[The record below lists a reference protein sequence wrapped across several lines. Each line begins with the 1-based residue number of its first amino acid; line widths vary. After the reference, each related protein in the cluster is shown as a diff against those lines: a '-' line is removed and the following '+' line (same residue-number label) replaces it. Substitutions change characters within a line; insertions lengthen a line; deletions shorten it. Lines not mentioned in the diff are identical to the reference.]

1 MATKEYHKVS
11 LYRETAT
18 LTDESITPGAPSG
31 TLKLGASGN
40 FGVHTLQ
47 VELGEGWQGLTV
59 HAIFWL
65 NGAGVLGNSLLSN
78 GEISIPAAVTASPT
92 NVGFVTFSGTSSG
105 VNRLTATLPF
115 IVTDGPPSEGEPS
128 PDPDPSLWQ
137 QLFDKME
144 EVVSTY
150 ILPIMSEETL
160 GGGRAIKKTTETVPV
175 AVDPLD
181 GRLYVPEQSGGGSD
195 YKLPQATET
204 TLGGVKAKQR
214 TSETLEVAIDKATGK
229 LYVPQQ
235 GGGGSYVLPVATEG
249 VLGGI
254 KAPAKTSET
263 VKVVVDADGFLYIK
277 DYAEKS
283 AIPTKVSQ
291 LQNDSNFLTKES
303 DPTVPE
309 WAKQP
314 QKPTYTAD
322 EVGAQAKGDYAL
334 KNEIPTK
341 LPNPQ
346 RLTFTGAVNK
356 TYDGSSAVTVN
367 IPTGGGGGEPGA
379 AAGFGTPTATASA
392 LEPGAQPT
400 VEIQAS
406 GPDTAKIFAFTF
418 GIPKGQDG
426 APGEPGKTPQKGT
439 DYWTTEEQQQI
450 VDEAATAAAGKVPT
464 ATAEQ
469 TGTIK
474 AEPVESTEGL
484 EPIKI
489 GPDGKGYV
497 SKSGETP
504 PTPEY
509 KSLVNASEYTNS
521 GYAGENFDQFG
532 ANINIF
538 SGEVDTSEKKQIY
551 YRLCR
556 NNKMYGPNVGLI
568 VACYDQDGRY
578 LYKMEDNKGDYT
590 SNFVSVSTLNGTNDE
605 PLEIL
610 ETGSKIVVKC
620 IALLNIPEEV
630 KKIKFGVNATVSFS
644 KDFYPLFFVSYNPIT
659 NYGSIT
665 DGDFSPVEGGGSSDL
680 ARPLTNKTVL
690 FIGDSLTDW
699 GGGGDI
705 ENGFLKILH
714 DRTGVLT
721 VNKGLAGATW
731 EQAKGQTKPGV
742 VRVDEYVASKVK
754 YDCVAFLL
762 GTNVSDE
769 GTVEDTAETKTT
781 MCGAIK
787 YCIETLIKYSPTTPI
802 VVFLPPQRV
811 EGNDKQKQRN
821 DNIKSICEKYSIDT
835 FDLYSKS
842 QIVSETLVPG
852 SGNLSDGLHLGEN
865 GKTNM
870 GRAVCRGILQ
880 VMGY

>member
-65 NGAGVLGNSLLSN
+65 SGEGVLGNSLLSG
-78 GEISIPAAVTASPT
+78 GEISVPAAVTASPT

-181 GRLYVPEQSGGGSD
+181 GRLYVPEQSGGGGD
-195 YKLPQATET
+195 YKLPQATES
-204 TLGGVKAKQR
+204 TLGGIKAKQR
-214 TSETLEVAIDKATGK
+214 TSETLEVAIDEATGK

-249 VLGGI
+249 VLGGV

-263 VKVVVDADGFLYIK
+263 VKVVVDADGFLYTK

-303 DPTVPE
+303 DPTVSE

-367 IPTGGGGGEPGA
+367 IPTGGGGGGEPGA

-392 LEPGAQPT
+392 LEPGTQPT
-400 VEIQAS
+400 VQIEAS

-426 APGEPGKTPQKGT
+426 TPGTPGEPGKTPVKGI

-450 VDEAATAAAGKVPT
+450 VDEAATAAAKKVPT

-469 TGTIK
+469 AGVVK
-474 AEPVESTEGL
+474 AQPVEEQGDMTPASIL
-484 EPIKI
+484 
-489 GPDGKGYV
+489 PDGTLV
-497 SKSGETP
+497 VP
-504 PTPEY
+504 P
-509 KSLVNASEYTNS
+509 
-521 GYAGENFDQFG
+521 
-532 ANINIF
+532 
-538 SGEVDTSEKKQIY
+538 
-551 YRLCR
+551 
-556 NNKMYGPNVGLI
+556 
-568 VACYDQDGRY
+568 
-578 LYKMEDNKGDYT
+578 
-590 SNFVSVSTLNGTNDE
+590 
-605 PLEIL
+605 
-610 ETGSKIVVKC
+610 
-620 IALLNIPEEV
+620 
-630 KKIKFGVNATVSFS
+630 
-644 KDFYPLFFVSYNPIT
+644 
-659 NYGSIT
+659 
-665 DGDFSPVEGGGSSDL
+665 GGGSGGGTLVLDEL
-680 ARPLTNKTVL
+680 AKGTISSGTAA
-690 FIGDSLTDW
+690 GTLTD
-699 GGGGDI
+699 
-705 ENGFLKILH
+705 
-714 DRTGVLT
+714 TGLT
-721 VNKGLAGATW
+721 VNDFLGY
-731 EQAKGQTKPGV
+731 
-742 VRVDEYVASKVK
+742 EYVSVKVVGTKSFAMRLSRNEETQSFKQIVIGDGDYSAHATILQIVGDSFAVFSKK
-754 YDCVAFLL
+754 SAPYSTFRDPL
-762 GTNVSDE
+762 
-769 GTVEDTAETKTT
+769 TKTEINIGSSYSGCFAGIFVDWNKSDT
-781 MCGAIK
+781 IK
-787 YCIETLIKYSPTTPI
+787 LVNVAELTEDITYEIRGCK
-802 VVFLPPQRV
+802 
-811 EGNDKQKQRN
+811 EG
-821 DNIKSICEKYSIDT
+821 
-835 FDLYSKS
+835 
-842 QIVSETLVPG
+842 
-852 SGNLSDGLHLGEN
+852 
-865 GKTNM
+865 
-870 GRAVCRGILQ
+870 
-880 VMGY
+880 

>member
-65 NGAGVLGNSLLSN
+65 NGAGVLGNSLLSG
-78 GEISIPAAVTASPT
+78 GEISVPAAVTASPT

-181 GRLYVPEQSGGGSD
+181 GRLYVPEQSGGGGD
-195 YKLPQATET
+195 YKLPQATES
-204 TLGGVKAKQR
+204 TLGGIKAKQR
-214 TSETLEVAIDKATGK
+214 TSETLEVAIDEATGK

-249 VLGGI
+249 VLGGV

-303 DPTVPE
+303 DPTVSE

-367 IPTGGGGGEPGA
+367 IPTGGGGGGETGA

-392 LEPGAQPT
+392 LEPGTQPT
-400 VEIQAS
+400 VQIEAS

-426 APGEPGKTPQKGT
+426 APGEPGKNGQDGAQGPAGPAGTT
-439 DYWTTEEQQQI
+439 DYNALSNKPSIGGVTIEGDKTAADYGLAAKDFSLIRKIEITSPEQQVVSFTEDISKYSEIIIKGIPVSKAAGSLVVKVIKDGTTVCSLSFGPIATDTTRNTFGIIRRTSYGFVMTSTNQNNLNG
-450 VDEAATAAAGKVPT
+450 ATANLSNLYGEEIP
-464 ATAEQ
+464 AE
-469 TGTIK
+469 
-474 AEPVESTEGL
+474 
-484 EPIKI
+484 
-489 GPDGKGYV
+489 
-497 SKSGETP
+497 
-504 PTPEY
+504 
-509 KSLVNASEYTNS
+509 
-521 GYAGENFDQFG
+521 
-532 ANINIF
+532 ANISVILQN
-538 SGEVDTSEKKQIY
+538 SSYGKK
-551 YRLCR
+551 
-556 NNKMYGPNVGLI
+556 
-568 VACYDQDGRY
+568 
-578 LYKMEDNKGDYT
+578 
-590 SNFVSVSTLNGTNDE
+590 
-605 PLEIL
+605 
-610 ETGSKIVVKC
+610 
-620 IALLNIPEEV
+620 
-630 KKIKFGVNATVSFS
+630 
-644 KDFYPLFFVSYNPIT
+644 
-659 NYGSIT
+659 
-665 DGDFSPVEGGGSSDL
+665 
-680 ARPLTNKTVL
+680 
-690 FIGDSLTDW
+690 FI
-699 GGGGDI
+699 
-705 ENGFLKILH
+705 
-714 DRTGVLT
+714 
-721 VNKGLAGATW
+721 
-731 EQAKGQTKPGV
+731 
-742 VRVDEYVASKVK
+742 
-754 YDCVAFLL
+754 
-762 GTNVSDE
+762 E
-769 GTVEDTAETKTT
+769 GTE
-781 MCGAIK
+781 
-787 YCIETLIKYSPTTPI
+787 
-802 VVFLPPQRV
+802 
-811 EGNDKQKQRN
+811 
-821 DNIKSICEKYSIDT
+821 
-835 FDLYSKS
+835 LY
-842 QIVSETLVPG
+842 IY
-852 SGNLSDGLHLGEN
+852 
-865 GKTNM
+865 
-870 GRAVCRGILQ
+870 GR
-880 VMGY
+880 